1 MNLASKF
8 RIVYPVES
16 SSSVFAFLFLFK
28 ARIRM
33 EAS

>member
-1 MNLASKF
+1 MNLASEF

-16 SSSVFAFLFLFK
+16 SSSVFTFFFLFK